1 MRRTAK
7 TVLLGG
13 LLVLCV
19 VVAVKETALVVPSG
33 TWAHTTNLTDGRAN
47 HPLLCLLTAGS

>member
-13 LLVLCV
+13 LLILCV